1 MGTQTIQP
9 ATSLSVGL
17 ASFPEA
23 MKAFVPIYIMRFVSE
38 VAFVTGYVFD
48 YQPLNNIGM
57 LGN

>member
-1 MGTQTIQP
+1 
-9 ATSLSVGL
+9 L